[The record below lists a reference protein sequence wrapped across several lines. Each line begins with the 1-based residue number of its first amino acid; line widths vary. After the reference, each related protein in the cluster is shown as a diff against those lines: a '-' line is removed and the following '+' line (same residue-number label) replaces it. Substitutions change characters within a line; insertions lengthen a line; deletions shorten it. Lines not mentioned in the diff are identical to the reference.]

1 MSFGLLVHQ
10 HYGLLDLAKL
20 VEVGLDLIGRG
31 LLADAAHKNLFGL
44 ICFGLAFGCCMFG
57 VNLFSIQ

>member
-10 HYGLLDLAKL
+10 HHGLLDLAEL
-20 VEVGLDLIGRG
+20 VEVGLDLVGRG
-31 LLADAAHKNLFGL
+31 LLANTAHENFFGL
-44 ICFGLAFGCCMFG
+44 VCFGLALRCCMFG